1 MTQANAD
8 RLLPYSLKGFMV
20 RDTGKGRRLLLR
32 DGEAKESQAF
42 MLEEG
47 IHHLEINTNYY
58 HAEALEPL
66 DRFDFIDGLF
76 IIHRWLVDISAIH
89 ACRHIRYL
97 TLNGSSGTPID
108 YTCFPDLIKCMTAY
122 GKQKGLFE
130 KTSLQELDLTSL
142 KADDLHQLNQLT
154 NLKSLIIRSSRLKSL
169 KGIGVLSKL
178 NFLGLYYV
186 NTLDN
191 INGIETLAKLETLEI
206 EGCKKL
212 LGIEPVEHCH
222 NLRILRVSNCGDI
235 ASLRPTQS
243 LMRLEQCSF
252 TASTRIVDGDLS
264 PLIRNPP
271 LKKVLFRERK
281 HYTHRRSDF
290 PSY

>member
-1 MTQANAD
+1 
-8 RLLPYSLKGFMV
+8 MV
-20 RDTGKGRRLLLR
+20 RDTSRGRRLLLR
-32 DGEAKESQAF
+32 DGEAMESQAF

-76 IIHRWLVDISAIH
+76 IIHRWLIDISAIH

-130 KTSLQELDLTSL
+130 KTSLQKLDLASF

-178 NFLGLYYV
+178 NFLGLYHV
-186 NTLDN
+186 NTLDSME
-191 INGIETLAKLETLEI
+191 GLENLSDLDVLDI
-206 EGCKKL
+206 EGCKKIHS
-212 LGIEPVEHCH
+212 IEPIR
-222 NLRILRVSNCGDI
+222 NLTRLHTLGLDGCGSID
-235 ASLRPTQS
+235 SLVPIRQNANLTQ
-243 LMRLEQCSF
+243 CTF
-252 TASTRIVDGDLS
+252 TASTNIVDGDLS

-271 LKKVLFRERK
+271 LKKVLFRERR

-290 PSY
+290 PPY